1 MNEEIKKLILDEI
14 KASDT
19 ILIARHFRPDGDA
32 IGSTKG
38 FQRILKLSFPD
49 KDIRLCN
56 RDYSDYMAFLGPED
70 GDVSDEDIKKALIF
84 ILDTATADRVSEPR
98 VLEGRKIIKIDHH
111 IDNNPYGDISWVED
125 RRSSCSELVAD
136 FYNTFKTE
144 LKIDA
149 HAATCIYTG
158 MNTDSG
164 RFRFAATTG
173 ETLRLAGLMVD
184 QGVDIE
190 TLQAHLDLK
199 DFKVYEYQAAVFGRI
214 RVTENGLAYLFVDQ
228 EMQDKWNLSREEAS
242 DSVTFMNM
250 IKGAI
255 AWIAFI
261 ENPDHTIRVRLRSRF
276 MTINGVAE
284 RYHGGGHDKAAGAT
298 CYSKEEMEALIRDAD
313 EAVREYKESHEGW
326 L

>member
-1 MNEEIKKLILDEI
+1 MNEETKKLILDEI
-14 KASDT
+14 KANDT

-70 GDVSDEDIKKALIF
+70 GDISDEDIKKALVF

-98 VLEGRKIIKIDHH
+98 VLEGKKVVKIDHH

-125 RRSSCSELVAD
+125 KRSSCSELIAD
-136 FYNTFKTE
+136 FYSTFKSE

-149 HAATCIYTG
+149 YAATCIYTG

-173 ETLRLAGLMVD
+173 ETLRLAGLMLD

-199 DFKVYEYQAAVFGRI
+199 DFKVYEYQADVFGRI
-214 RVTENGLAYLFVDQ
+214 KVTENGLAYLFVDQ
-228 EMQDKWNLSREEAS
+228 EMQEKWNLSREEAS
-242 DSVTFMNM
+242 DSVSFMNM

-261 ENPDHTIRVRLRSRF
+261 ENPDRTIRVRLRSRF
-276 MTINGVAE
+276 MTINTIAE
-284 RYHGGGHDKAAGAT
+284 AYHGGGHDKAAGAT
-298 CYSKEEMEALIRDAD
+298 CYSRDEMEALIRDAD
-313 EAVREYKESHEGW
+313 EAVRQYKSSHDGW